1 MNPNLL
7 TTVVLRR
14 HLQRAYAEVG
24 EDLWP
29 ILGRI
34 ITQIQL
40 ENQHEHNDQSRF
52 DHECAARP

>member
-7 TTVVLRR
+7 TTVVLRQ
-14 HLQRAYAEVG
+14 HLQRAYSEVG

-34 ITQIQL
+34 IREISE
-40 ENQHEHNDQSRF
+40 ENQYEENDQLRF
-52 DHECAARP
+52 DHECGARA

>member
-7 TTVVLRR
+7 TTVVLRQ
-14 HLQRAYAEVG
+14 HLERAYREVG

-34 ITQIQL
+34 IREISE
-40 ENQHEHNDQSRF
+40 ENQYASNDQDRF
-52 DHECAARP
+52 DHECGPRA

>member
-7 TTVVLRR
+7 TTVVLRQ
-14 HLQRAYAEVG
+14 HLQRAYEEVG

-34 ITQIQL
+34 IQQIQK
-40 ENQHEHNDQSRF
+40 ENHHDYDDQDRF
-52 DHECAARP
+52 DYECGPR